1 MILLDIRY
9 SIIDHNK
16 KNMSQQASYVR
27 VTEDILAAELLIQFR
42 KHHVT
47 SVAREIIK
55 HGEIIPLPKIDHMI
69 KLEYMKKNKAKITD
83 MDSFVFPETLF
94 TEEERIKHLDS
105 ILQLECKKGT
115 GRLITSLGQK

>member
-1 MILLDIRY
+1 MT
-9 SIIDHNK
+9 
-16 KNMSQQASYVR
+16 QQTSYVR
-27 VTEDILAAELLIQFR
+27 VTKDILAAELLIQFR

-55 HGEIIPLPKIDHMI
+55 NCGIIPLVKIDHMI
-69 KLEYMKKNKAKITD
+69 KLEYMKKNKTKIID

-105 ILQLECKKGT
+105 VLQIECKKGT
-115 GRLITSLGQK
+115 GKLITSLGQK